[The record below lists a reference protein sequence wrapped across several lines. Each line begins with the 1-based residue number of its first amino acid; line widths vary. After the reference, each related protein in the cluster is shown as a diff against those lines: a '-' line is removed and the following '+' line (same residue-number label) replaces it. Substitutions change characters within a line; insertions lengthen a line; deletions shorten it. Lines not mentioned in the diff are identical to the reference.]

1 MNTQTDGMLMVVSG
15 PAGVGK
21 GTLVNLLLQENK
33 DFHFSVSATTRS
45 PRPGEEDGVAY
56 HFLTDEQFDRLVAE
70 DAFVEWKQVHLN
82 RYGTL
87 KSEVRKWMDIGEN
100 VVLDIDVQGAREVMK
115 KFPECVTVFI
125 IPESMTEL
133 RERLRARNT
142 ETPEAFERRMHNAVS
157 ELKERDK
164 YDYIIVNKSGEM
176 EKAMDDLRAIVQA
189 ERLST
194 KRFHPAIGE

>member
-21 GTLVNLLLQENK
+21 GTLVNLLLQENR

-194 KRFHPAIGE
+194 RRFHPAIGE

>member
-1 MNTQTDGMLMVVSG
+1 MNPQTDGMLMVVSG

-176 EKAMDDLRAIVQA
+176 EKAMEALRAIVQA